1 MKQYVHFRLT
11 TDSNGNLKLKR
22 VGELEVDYVPNASLF
37 DDEKMMRRRATNDKN
52 EDQAYIRL

>member
-37 DDEKMMRRRATNDKN
+37 DDE
-52 EDQAYIRL
+52 EDDEEEGY